1 MGHIMYIL
9 VQCSA
14 SHIVLKSR
22 QDSVRFREIKKIIDM
37 PPPLI
42 SQHDEAFEACV
53 AALTPDIPLLMHGS
67 GDVIPQNVDPASA
80 ALVARLTTDYI
91 TELCHAAI
99 DAHDI
104 WTDGAGGLLPP
115 PPVEPKKLHPMPYS
129 EEQKAKR
136 RKPGVEY
143 WDDPLPD
150 PVIRG
155 EPRPTPPKPS
165 WVGLHGVDLEQTSR
179 IRANHV
185 QMAMDAQSFLFPIR
199 HDAELYHRVTTLE
212 EARNEIQKILED
224 SALTEFIQ
232 EEFMKQKEDD
242 DVDELIE
249 AEWPGLQSIL
259 PIHTHEESQ

>member
-1 MGHIMYIL
+1 MH
-9 VQCSA
+9 V
-14 SHIVLKSR
+14 
-22 QDSVRFREIKKIIDM
+22 
-37 PPPLI
+37 PLN
-42 SQHDEAFEACV
+42 SQHHEAFEACV
-53 AALTPDIPLLMHGS
+53 TALAPDIPLLMHGS
-67 GDVIPQNVDPASA
+67 GDVMPQHVDPASA

-91 TELCHAAI
+91 TELCYAAI

-115 PPVEPKKLHPMPYS
+115 PEVEPKKLHPMPYS
-129 EEQKAKR
+129 EEKKAKR
-136 RKPGVEY
+136 RKPGEEY

-155 EPRPTPPKPS
+155 ESRSTPQQSP

-179 IRANHV
+179 IRANHI
-185 QMAMDAQSFLFPIR
+185 QMAIDEQSFLFPIR
-199 HDAELYHRVTTLE
+199 HDAELYHRVTTLV

-224 SALTEFIQ
+224 SVVTEFIQ

-242 DVDELIE
+242 DVEELIE

-259 PIHTHEESQ
+259 PTHTHDGLQ